1 MTAGTILLVEDEP
14 ALRGLIQR
22 MLVGAGYEVL
32 EARNGAEAL
41 QQYQA
46 GGVDVVLTDV
56 HMPHVDGLSLVYQ
69 LWNRGNAPQ
78 LLVMSAR
85 RLESPLPPGAVFL
98 RKPFTREELLDH
110 VRVLTLNIRADIPCE
125 V

>member
-1 MTAGTILLVEDEP
+1 MNAGTVLVVEDEP

-41 QQYQA
+41 RGYRPE
-46 GGVDVVLTDV
+46 GVDVVITDV
-56 HMPHVDGLSLVYQ
+56 HMPWVDGVSLVHQ
-69 LWNRGNAPQ
+69 LWARGNAPR

-110 VRVLTLNIRADIPCE
+110 VRLLTLSASAEVPCE